1 MLYKKPLLSWCHLHA
16 LASENDLTVFK
27 NNWATLNNRT
37 FFGDKIYI
45 NQEFIDELYIKNNAE
60 MLTPIKVVKDQ
71 SYTLKYW
78 DRAYN
83 FQFSK
88 AVSTIGQPIEG
99 FFNWLI
105 EKTGHPQSKQ
115 SSFNQRT
122 TSPYFWKISCCFF
135 DLCIL
140 TLNSHY

>member
-27 NNWATLNNRT
+27 NNWATLKNRT

-45 NQEFIDELYIKNNAE
+45 NQEFFDELYVKNNSE
-60 MLTPIKVVKDQ
+60 MLRAIKAVKGQ
-71 SYTLKYW
+71 SHALKYW

-105 EKTGHPQSKQ
+105 EKTDIQRASKVRSIKGLQ
-115 SSFNQRT
+115 VHIFGKLAAA
-122 TSPYFWKISCCFF
+122 FLIFAF
-135 DLCIL
+135 
-140 TLNSHY
+140 